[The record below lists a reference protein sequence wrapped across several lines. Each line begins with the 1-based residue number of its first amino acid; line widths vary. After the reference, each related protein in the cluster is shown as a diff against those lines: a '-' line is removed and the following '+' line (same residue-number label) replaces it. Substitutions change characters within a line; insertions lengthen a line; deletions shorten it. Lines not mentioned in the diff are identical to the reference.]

1 MIHELCGG
9 SGVSINAFERCQK
22 FQLCVLGLFPIF
34 QWLINLERTPPATRN
49 LLTIERLQGWS
60 MLLYYPLEH
69 LSYLGSHG
77 IIPSSFTLPV
87 TLLPSKQKKVT
98 LDPVVLSRWSCRFW
112 ASYVLL
118 QFFHLFEDRKLLL
131 QRRAS
136 MRRAKNTGLT
146 KEEKEEMMQRWDT
159 FWSELVVNL
168 SYLPLTIHWR
178 VIYFLL
184 AQWLGLLTPV
194 FDIGL

>member
-1 MIHELCGG
+1 M
-9 SGVSINAFERCQK
+9 SMNSFERCQIV
-22 FQLCVLGLFPIF
+22 FNNYLGLFPIF

-77 IIPSSFTLPV
+77 IIPSSITLPI

-98 LDPVVLSRWSCRFW
+98 LDPIVLSRWSCRFW
-112 ASYVLL
+112 ATYVLL

-146 KEEKEEMMQRWDT
+146 KEEKDEMMQRWDT
-159 FWSELVVNL
+159 FYSELVVNL

-178 VIYFLL
+178 VIYLLL
-184 AQWLGLLTPV
+184 AQRLSLLTPV
-194 FDIGL
+194 SDIGL